1 MIKNVPHPSR
11 GPSTTVSLRSDFSM
25 EASQQLTFMSYPL
38 RICSGLC
45 CAGSLLV
52 QFTSLSTSYWVLE
65 STQKGLVHSGLWKI
79 CINTK
84 CTMYQFNLLALHIHV
99 TRGFL
104 LMACLCGLISLLCV
118 CFSFEHME
126 LYHISVL
133 KAAVVLSFS
142 GGLFILMG
150 MSVFTAV
157 YRNSH
162 SYTNYLLYFGSSYG
176 LGWASLPMYAM
187 TGILLMLTQ
196 KTMVSELWVPPLP

>member
-84 CTMYQFNLLALHIHV
+84 CTMYQFNLLGKIFHATVVPCCYTYLEEFEPHFSSEVWYMDINTGLDGNVGLWFAILHAIHSL
-99 TRGFL
+99 RGWERLFWFGVVVS
-104 LMACLCGLISLLCV
+104 CTSQ
-118 CFSFEHME
+118 SF
-126 LYHISVL
+126 
-133 KAAVVLSFS
+133 
-142 GGLFILMG
+142 
-150 MSVFTAV
+150 
-157 YRNSH
+157 
-162 SYTNYLLYFGSSYG
+162 
-176 LGWASLPMYAM
+176 
-187 TGILLMLTQ
+187 
-196 KTMVSELWVPPLP
+196 PPAF